1 MTFNRQRAARYLAE
15 FDLKNLFVEELGWD
29 LPPAGMRPLVETFD
43 GYAITLTPVVQKKEF
58 YLFRATTA
66 AGDIPPAGVCSK
78 VETWLDKRNREHL
91 LVFTDAA
98 QTQQAWLWVRREA
111 GQPLRRRTHSY
122 HKGQPGE
129 SLLQKLEALAIS
141 FDEEEDLSLVEVVG
155 RARAAFNVERATKRF
170 YDRFK
175 QERNAFERF
184 VAGIGVEADR
194 DWYVSVMLNRL
205 MFVYFIQRKGF
216 LDGDPDYLRN
226 RLRRM
231 QNAHGQDRFYSFYR
245 YFLLRLFHDGLGQP
259 TRTPEL
265 EQLLGRI
272 PYLNGG
278 IFQVHEIE
286 ARYPEIQ
293 IPDEAFE
300 RILGFFDGYQWHLD
314 DRPLRQDNEIN
325 PDVLGY
331 IFEKYIN
338 QKEMGAYYTKED
350 ITGYISQNTVIPR
363 LFDMAQARCA
373 AAFAPDGPIWTQLRN
388 DPDRYIYAAV
398 RHGVEHDLPTN
409 IAAGLDDV
417 SARGD
422 WNTPAPP
429 SHGLPTEIWRET
441 VARRQRW
448 EEVWLKLAGGEVTQI
463 NDLITL
469 NLDIRQFA
477 QDVLERCEGADLLK
491 AFWEALSTIT
501 ILDPTCGSGAF
512 LFAALNILQ
521 PLYEA
526 CLARMEMFLDEPGF
540 VRLHPNYS
548 KAFQGVLAQ
557 VDKHPNRAYYVLK
570 TIMVNN
576 LYGVDIMPEAVEIC
590 KLRLF
595 LKLASTVDR
604 DERAANLGIEPL
616 PDIDFNVRAG
626 NTLVGF
632 ATEREFTGRLFAQ
645 LVLPRIQVLTG
656 TLATFRRAQL
666 AGETTAEQLATW
678 KRNAQEALREIKDE
692 LDLNLMQDYGQSDLE
707 RFRRTH
713 QPFHWFTEFYDIVSQ
728 HGGFD
733 VIIGNPPY
741 VEYSKVRNDYSV
753 RNFITEES
761 GNLYAFIIERSSRL
775 IVPGGM
781 YSMIVPMS
789 LVSTARVATAR
800 DLLMGEMT
808 ELFISNYSGD
818 AHPSILFSGVKIR
831 LSIVIGRKKASQ
843 NVATKLHTTQF
854 LRWYS
859 EARSYLFTASLFYVA
874 VPTSI
879 MNRGLIPKVG
889 LQLELSILD
898 KRLLQQKTIGDFVH
912 DNGGVS
918 LYVHRIVAHFVKCF
932 DFVPHF
938 WNERDGKKR
947 SEDYKVFLFSNL
959 DEASVASAVINSTT
973 FYHHYLLF
981 SDAYHC
987 GRELI
992 LEFPI
997 DLLGMAAQLSQEL
1010 TNLNQMLMNDVRSR
1024 STRRKIQYRTGWIEY
1039 DEFYPRHSK
1048 GVVDEI
1054 DRALARHYA
1063 FTNQELDFLI
1073 NYDIKYRMGNELSD
1087 SESNKEA

>member
-43 GYAITLTPVVQKKEF
+43 GYPITLTPVVQKKEF
-58 YLFRATTA
+58 YLFRATTP

-91 LVFTDAA
+91 IVFTDAA

-141 FDEEEDLSLVEVVG
+141 FDEEEDMTLVEVVG

-226 RLRRM
+226 RLRQM

-259 TRTPEL
+259 TRTLEL

-373 AAFAPDGPIWTQLRN
+373 AAFAPDGPIWTQLSN

-441 VARRQRW
+441 VARRQRR

-595 LKLASTVDR
+595 LKLAAQVEPAPR
-604 DERAANLGIEPL
+604 QANYGVEPL

-666 AGETTAEQLATW
+666 AGETTAEQLATL
-678 KRNAQEALREIKDE
+678 KSNAQEALREIKDE

-707 RFRRTH
+707 RFRHTH
-713 QPFHWFTEFYDIVSQ
+713 QPFHWFTEFYSIVHQ
-728 HGGFD
+728 RGGFD
-733 VIIGNPPY
+733 VIIGNPPF
-741 VEYSKVRNDYSV
+741 VEYSKIRTSY
-753 RNFITEES
+753 RLLTYQTEKC
-761 GNLYAFIIERSSRL
+761 GNLYAFVGERALSLMKKRGEGRIGLIIPIS
-775 IVPGGM
+775 GF
-781 YSMIVPMS
+781 
-789 LVSTARVATAR
+789 STARMSEFQKLSTYWCESMW
-800 DLLMGEMT
+800 L
-808 ELFISNYSGD
+808 SNYGIRP
-818 AHPSILFSGVKIR
+818 AKLFSGAEQRLTFWIGVGGNRSEKPAKVYSTRYHRWYAEERNYLMFCLRYHEIASFVRQFGYPKI
-831 LSIVIGRKKASQ
+831 SVPIASQ
-843 NVATKLHTTQF
+843 ILSKMPESR
-854 LRWYS
+854 LRKYY
-859 EARSYLFTASLFYVA
+859 EPNAR
-874 VPTSI
+874 
-879 MNRGLIPKVG
+879 
-889 LQLELSILD
+889 E
-898 KRLLQQKTIGDFVH
+898 
-912 DNGGVS
+912 S
-918 LYVHRIVAHFVKCF
+918 LYWHRIAGYFIKALN
-932 DFVPHF
+932 FVPYF
-938 WNERDGKKR
+938 WSNRDGVTK
-947 SEDYKVFLFSNL
+947 SDDYKVFGLQESDYAVPILAVMNSSLFHW
-959 DEASVASAVINSTT
+959 
-973 FYHHYLLF
+973 FWF
-981 SDAYHC
+981 SISDGYHC
-987 GRELI
+987 GKQDVLDFRFDIESMLPETKQ
-992 LEFPI
+992 LLS
-997 DLLGMAAQLSQEL
+997 DLLAELMLDLKNNAQRRLRSQ
-1010 TNLNQMLMNDVRSR
+1010 
-1024 STRRKIQYRTGWIEY
+1024 RTTEVEY
-1039 DEFYPRHSK
+1039 DEFRPGLSK
-1048 GVVDEI
+1048 PIIDEVD
-1054 DRALARHYA
+1054 RVLALHYG
-1063 FTNQELDFLI
+1063 FSNQELDFII
-1073 NYDIKYRMGNELSD
+1073 NYDVKYRMGDGLFNSD
-1087 SESNKEA
+1087 GDEVD

>member
-1 MTFNRQRAARYLAE
+1 MAFDRQRAARYLAA
-15 FDLKNLFVEELGWD
+15 FDFRNLFVEALGWD
-29 LPPAGMRPLVETFD
+29 LPPVGLRPLVETFD
-43 GYAITLTPVVQKKEF
+43 GHPITLTPVVQKKEF

-66 AGDIPPAGVCSK
+66 AGDIPPASVCSK

-91 LVFTDAA
+91 LVFTDGA
-98 QTQQAWLWVRREA
+98 QTQQTWLWVRREA
-111 GQPLRRRTHSY
+111 GQPLRRRAHTY
-122 HKGQPGE
+122 HTGQPGD
-129 SLLQKLEALAIS
+129 SLLQKLEALAVS
-141 FDEEEDLSLVEVVG
+141 FAEEEDLTLVEVVG

-170 YDRFK
+170 YDNFR

-184 VAGIGVEADR
+184 VAGIEATGDR

-231 QNAHGQDRFYSFYR
+231 QNAYGQDRFYSFYR

-259 TRTPEL
+259 ARTPEL

-293 IPDEAFE
+293 IADEAFE
-300 RILGFFDGYQWHLD
+300 AILDFFDGYQWYLD

-373 AAFAPDGPIWTQLRN
+373 AAFGPDGPIWTQLRD

-398 RHGVEHDLPTN
+398 RHGVAHDLPPH

-422 WNTPAPP
+422 WNTPTPP

-448 EEVWLKLAGGEVTQI
+448 KEVWLKLAGGQVTHI

-526 CLARMEMFLDEPGF
+526 CLERMEMFLAEPGF

-557 VDKHPNRAYYVLK
+557 VEKHPNRAYYIFK

-595 LKLASTVDR
+595 LKLAAQVEPAPR
-604 DERAANLGIEPL
+604 QANYGIEPL

-645 LVLPRIQVLTG
+645 LVLSRIQVLTG
-656 TLATFRRAQL
+656 TLATFRKAQL
-666 AGETTAEQLATW
+666 AGETTAEQLTTL
-678 KRNAQEALREIKDE
+678 KRNAQQVLHEIKDE
-692 LDLNLMQDYGQSDLE
+692 LDQNLMQDYGQSGLE
-707 RFRRTH
+707 AFRRTH
-713 QPFHWFTEFYDIVSQ
+713 QPFHWFTEFYEITNS
-728 HGGFD
+728 GGFD
-733 VIIGNPPY
+733 VIIGNPPFI
-741 VEYSKVRNDYSV
+741 EYPRVRERYSI
-753 RNFITEES
+753 RGFQHLDS
-761 GNLYAFIIERSSRL
+761 GNLYALVMERSTLLVGEMGRVGL
-775 IVPGGM
+775 IVPI
-781 YSMIVPMS
+781 S
-789 LVSTARVATAR
+789 
-800 DLLMGEMT
+800 
-808 ELFISNYSGD
+808 FISIADTITIRKFMFSVFQDSWMSHFAIRPAKLFEGVEQRLTIYLASHSSVNKRLWQTKYIQWYKAERPNLFQTLGYCDVTGITESEFVPKVSSKVHLRIIGKVMGTYSE
-818 AHPSILFSGVKIR
+818 
-831 LSIVIGRKKASQ
+831 SIVQYLAKNG
-843 NVATKLHTTQF
+843 TTLF
-854 LRWYS
+854 FHRTPGYWIRIMDFEPYF
-859 EARSYLFTASLFYVA
+859 RS
-874 VPTSI
+874 PTS
-879 MNRGLIPKVG
+879 NRSVHHIREVSVVDPGIAKF
-889 LQLELSILD
+889 
-898 KRLLQQKTIGDFVH
+898 IGAFISS
-912 DNGGVS
+912 S
-918 LYVHRIVAHFVKCF
+918 LYFFYFFATGNCRNLTSSDIRALRIG
-932 DFVPHF
+932 VPSNHIL
-938 WNERDGKKR
+938 RDSG
-947 SEDYKVFLFSNL
+947 
-959 DEASVASAVINSTT
+959 
-973 FYHHYLLF
+973 LLF
-981 SDAYHC
+981 D
-987 GRELI
+987 R
-992 LEFPI
+992 
-997 DLLGMAAQLSQEL
+997 
-1010 TNLNQMLMNDVRSR
+1010 LMNDYNQHSAVKTRGVTEFQEFNWSR
-1024 STRRKIQYRTGWIEY
+1024 SKPII
-1039 DEFYPRHSK
+1039 
-1048 GVVDEI
+1048 DEI
-1054 DRALARHYA
+1054 DRVMARH
-1063 FTNQELDFLI
+1063 FKLDEKELDEI
-1073 NYDIKYRMGNELSD
+1073 VNYDIKYRMGDDLFDNEAD
-1087 SESNKEA
+1087 EED